1 MPSRLLELKTDLRSL
16 KFGFD
21 RPNDGSSGQPIIKT
35 DIPSEDIDNTSGDI
49 LSGATDFFLRGG
61 LLTPARVAKDVSRLT
76 QLLLGTNF
84 KKPISVDPRGPAF
97 ILKQNVLSLISP
109 RTQTPTIFGEE
120 KKGDSSDG
128 SDRAGQGGRLL
139 NDLPYLPTSTI
150 LSAAG
155 NAFGT
160 HLPKQG
166 INPFSQFGSE
176 PIPGRYFEATKNQ
189 KFAIDDLPNQSNRL
203 DELNYAHT
211 LGKMVKLN
219 RFRLNPGGAGSAK
232 ANRQDRRT
240 DRKNNRRGKKGKD
253 PIATKQ
259 GSNAFI
265 LSYGGGPG
273 APLGIGRTRIKFA
286 DQRTFGPNSKIFSN
300 IRPELEVSLLSKTDL
315 MDLENS
321 NVGLGTIRQ
330 DFRRRLINQDSRNI
344 NQFNISVLGGGVG
357 GSKTLSVSPSYTRQS
372 REKRLGTGNP
382 GNHSTLGAGKNI
394 ISAYLPAGQM
404 QALNKITKSRAYSAG
419 NAVDRVDNTNIK
431 DLVKFSIGILQN
443 DATTGPDFTLN
454 GRQTT
459 YIHFP
464 AYIDSF
470 SDAFNATWNEV
481 SYVGRGDKFYNYSGF
496 SRTMNLGFTVV
507 AESKPELLHMYSK
520 LNFLASSLAPDYTE
534 RGFPRGNIAKLTLGD
549 YLNETPCIIT
559 SLNFDIPQDSPFEIA
574 LMPDG
579 SVDKSV
585 GQLPLRIKVT
595 MAITPIHDF
604 LPRRIINPGQT
615 DAPFIS
621 LQKGKL
627 YPKYGGKIMENSE
640 TLEGSE
646 ASSDRISPPS
656 TPDFAPY
663 SDTNEFNGGGGLQA
677 ISADDIG
684 LDLTPLEVAQITPN
698 LEDTVEF
705 TVDADGNPQL
715 VTDT

>member
-16 KFGFD
+16 RFGFD

-35 DIPSEDIDNTSGDI
+35 DIPSEDADNTSGDI

-76 QLLLGTNF
+76 QLLLGTDF

-97 ILKQNVLSLISP
+97 ILKQNVLSLIAP

-120 KKGDSSDG
+120 KRGTSSDG
-128 SDRAGQGGRLL
+128 ARGTGQGGRLL

-150 LSAAG
+150 GSAAG

-189 KFAIDDLPNQSNRL
+189 KFDIDELPNQTNRL

-211 LGKMVKLN
+211 TGTLVKFN

-232 ANRQDRRT
+232 ENRQDRRA
-240 DRKNNRRGKKGKD
+240 DRKNNRRSKKGLD
-253 PIATKQ
+253 PIATKE

-286 DQRTFGPNSKIFSN
+286 DQRTFGPNSKTFSN
-300 IRPELEVSLLSKTDL
+300 IRPELDVKLLTKPDL
-315 MDLENS
+315 FDLENRR
-321 NVGLGTIRQ
+321 VGLGTIRQ
-330 DFRRRLINQDSRNI
+330 DFRKRLINRHHSDFI
-344 NQFNISVLGGGVG
+344 TEAIPLGLSAK
-357 GSKTLSVSPSYTRQS
+357 SKTLSISPSYTTLS
-372 REKRLGTGNP
+372 RVKRLGTGDP
-382 GNHSTLGAGKNI
+382 GNNDTFGFGKNI
-394 ISAYLPAGQM
+394 ISAYLPAQQM
-404 QALNKITKSRAYSAG
+404 KALNKITKSRAYSSG
-419 NAVDRVDNTNIK
+419 NAVDKIGDTNIK

-443 DATTGPDFTLN
+443 DAVSGPDSTLN

-464 AYIDSF
+464 AYIDGL

-481 SYVGRGDKFYNYSGF
+481 SYVGRGDKFYNYGGF
-496 SRTMNLGFTVV
+496 SRTMSLSFTVV

-520 LNFLASSLAPDYTE
+520 LNFLASSLAPDYTKL
-534 RGFPRGNIAKLTLGD
+534 GFPRGNIAKLTLGD

-559 SLNFDIPQDSPFEIA
+559 SLNFEIPQDSPFEIA

-585 GQLPLRIKVT
+585 GQLPLMIKVT

-627 YPKYGGKIMENSE
+627 YPKYGSK
-640 TLEGSE
+640 
-646 ASSDRISPPS
+646 ASAGVPDDFIKKLNEISPPP
-656 TPDFAPY
+656 TY
-663 SDTNEFNGGGGLQA
+663 NELYGEIVEIDEEEAIGAITVLTDAELAQVQA
-677 ISADDIG
+677 DAFLADD
-684 LDLTPLEVAQITPN
+684 VN
-698 LEDTVEF
+698 FDT
-705 TVDADGNPQL
+705 DGNL
-715 VTDT
+715 ILEEEE

>member
-16 KFGFD
+16 RFGFD

-35 DIPSEDIDNTSGDI
+35 DIPSEDKDNTSGDI

-76 QLLLGTNF
+76 QLLLGTDF

-97 ILKQNVLSLISP
+97 ILKQNVLSLIAP

-120 KKGDSSDG
+120 KRGTSSDG
-128 SDRAGQGGRLL
+128 ARGTGQGGRLL

-150 LSAAG
+150 GSAAG

-166 INPFSQFGSE
+166 INPFSQFGSQ

-189 KFAIDDLPNQSNRL
+189 KFAIDELPNQTNRL

-211 LGKMVKLN
+211 TGTLVKFN

-232 ANRQDRRT
+232 ENRQERRADRI
-240 DRKNNRRGKKGKD
+240 NNRRSKKGLD
-253 PIATKQ
+253 PIATKE

-286 DQRTFGPNSKIFSN
+286 DQRTFGPNSNIFTN
-300 IRPELEVSLLSKTDL
+300 IRPELDVKLLTKPDL
-315 MDLENS
+315 FDLENRR
-321 NVGLGTIRQ
+321 VGLGTIRQ
-330 DFRRRLINQDSRNI
+330 DFRKRLLNRHHPDLDQE
-344 NQFNISVLGGGVG
+344 VGPLGLVEK
-357 GSKTLSVSPSYTRQS
+357 SKTLSVSPSYTKQS
-372 REKRLGTGNP
+372 RVKRLGTGDP
-382 GNHSTLGAGKNI
+382 GNHSTLGFGKNI
-394 ISAYLPAGQM
+394 ISAYVPADKM
-404 QALNKITKSRAYSAG
+404 KALNKITKSRAYSSG
-419 NAVDRVDNTNIK
+419 NAVDKIDDVNIK

-443 DATTGPDFTLN
+443 DATSGPNNTLN
-454 GRQTT
+454 GRSTT

-464 AYIDSF
+464 AYIDGL
-470 SDAFNATWNEV
+470 SDAYNASWNEV

-496 SRTMNLGFTVV
+496 TRTMSLSFTVV

-520 LNFLASSLAPDYTE
+520 LNFLASSLAPDYTQL
-534 RGFPRGNIAKLTLGD
+534 GFPRGNIAKLTLGD
-549 YLNETPCIIT
+549 YLNETPCIIN
-559 SLNFDIPQDSPFEIA
+559 SLNFEVPQDSPFEIA

-585 GQLPLRIKVT
+585 GQLPLMIKVS

-604 LPRRIINPGQT
+604 LARRIVNPGRT

-627 YPKYGGKIMENSE
+627 YPKYGSKAAPGGTDELAIRKLNE
-640 TLEGSE
+640 L
-646 ASSDRISPPS
+646 SPPP
-656 TPDFAPY
+656 TAEDYAAEIVDV
-663 SDTNEFNGGGGLQA
+663 SDLDVT
-677 ISADDIG
+677 ISDSDLARIESELSITADD
-684 LDLTPLEVAQITPN
+684 VN
-698 LEDTVEF
+698 F
-705 TVDADGNPQL
+705 DADGNL
-715 VTDT
+715 ILEEEEE